1 MLYYSVI
8 YPRILYGIE
17 LYANTYLTYLHDL
30 MILNN
35 RLLRILQHKS
45 LITNVQHLYIAF
57 NTLPVNKLFQFQ
69 MLVHAHAIYFQLPS
83 LPEIFQLS
91 HKRNSEIH
99 SYNTRHSQDFHRL
112 SVTSIYGKKISSNL
126 CMRLW
131 NLLPADIK
139 GQRSVKLFKNQL
151 KFFLFSHEI

>member
-1 MLYYSVI
+1 MACI
-8 YPRILYGIE
+8 T
-17 LYANTYLTYLHDL
+17 TYLTYLHDL
-30 MILNN
+30 IILNN

-112 SVTSIYGKKISSNL
+112 SVTSIYGKKSHPISAWDFGIYYRRTL
-126 CMRLW
+126 
-131 NLLPADIK
+131 K
-139 GQRSVKLFKNQL
+139 VKEVSSCSRINW
-151 KFFLFSHEI
+151 KFFYSLMRYKLIRFTYFKFEN